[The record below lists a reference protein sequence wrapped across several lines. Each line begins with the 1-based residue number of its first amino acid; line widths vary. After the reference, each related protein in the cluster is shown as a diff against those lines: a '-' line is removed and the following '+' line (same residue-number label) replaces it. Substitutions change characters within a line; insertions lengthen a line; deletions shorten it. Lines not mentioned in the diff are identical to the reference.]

1 MTRLRTLLY
10 LVAFGWLG
18 LSAIVWLVHVPLLHT
33 VGFTLPLLPLLRIFH
48 AFSFEASGGVLS
60 LAVAALVLGFVVR
73 RSLVFRVQRSLAP
86 PESFSGFVYGLVWL
100 GLVLMSVNL
109 IASALAPSLGVRF
122 PTLYMLG
129 FRFGSAWYTPWL
141 VLALFMSE
149 LPTLRAAQAPTPE
162 PRRWPVCGPLALALP
177 ILGLV
182 PIFFVDRLAGSGWGG
197 LIAGLLSVYAALGL
211 GAIFTVAAVLR
222 RERLVPVQ
230 VLAAFVNF
238 SGLGYFMSIS

>member
-1 MTRLRTLLY
+1 MARLKTLLY

-33 VGFTLPLLPLLRIFH
+33 VGFTLPLLPLLRIFY

-73 RSLVFRVQRSLAP
+73 RSLAFRAQRSLAP
-86 PESFSGFVYGLVWL
+86 PESFSGFAYGLVWL

-109 IASALAPSLGVRF
+109 IARALAPSLGMRF

-129 FRFGSAWYTPWL
+129 FQFGPAWYTPWL
-141 VLALFMSE
+141 VLAFFMSE
-149 LPTLRAAQAPTPE
+149 LPTLRAAHASPPA

-177 ILGLV
+177 FLGLV
-182 PIFFVDRLAGSGWGG
+182 PIFLVDRLAVSGWGG
-197 LIAGLLSVYAALGL
+197 FLVGLLSVYACLGL
-211 GAIFTVAAVLR
+211 GAIFTVASVLR